1 MSGTREILSDMIVD
15 SVLCAGSRVSMFYFL
30 FFAACSFEWIVT
42 NLVGGVFANREIG
55 KEQGGLQSA
64 FSVLQLLALLGT
76 Y

>member
-1 MSGTREILSDMIVD
+1 
-15 SVLCAGSRVSMFYFL
+15 MFYFL